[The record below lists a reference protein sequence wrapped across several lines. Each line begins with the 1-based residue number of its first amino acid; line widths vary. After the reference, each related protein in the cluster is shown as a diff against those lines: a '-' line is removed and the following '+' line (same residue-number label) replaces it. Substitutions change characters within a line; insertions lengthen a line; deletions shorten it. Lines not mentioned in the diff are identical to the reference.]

1 MGDLNIGIDI
11 SNGDHKQFYIIFN
24 LKFLIK
30 GKLAPQKHINKLY
43 LILTNT
49 PSSIQ
54 SSSVLKV
61 LKWLSKT
68 YNNIYQITFY

>member
-30 GKLAPQKHINKLY
+30 GKLAPQKHINKLFNFNKHT
-43 LILTNT
+43 I
-49 PSSIQ
+49 
-54 SSSVLKV
+54 VH
-61 LKWLSKT
+61 SK
-68 YNNIYQITFY
+68 

>member
-1 MGDLNIGIDI
+1 MLNTFRNVIFMGDLNIGIDI

-61 LKWLSKT
+61 LK
-68 YNNIYQITFY
+68 